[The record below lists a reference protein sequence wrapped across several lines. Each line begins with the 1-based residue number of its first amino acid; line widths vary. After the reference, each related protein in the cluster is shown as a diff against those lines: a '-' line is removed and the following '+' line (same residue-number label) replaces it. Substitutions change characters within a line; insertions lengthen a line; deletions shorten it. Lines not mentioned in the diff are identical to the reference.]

1 MTYWRMKLRDGTH
14 GEDMWGPCRNAG
26 LAAITYPGIT
36 WVDLRLYS
44 KQKRPPEW
52 NQIGSPAGKGSI
64 AHFAWEIRGGDAI
77 YIGDSA
83 THQIVGMGY
92 ATAKIGELAYRFDAH
107 SPIVPLRGDPWCH
120 LIDVDWDT
128 SFTPFGYKDR
138 APQTTVL
145 GFKKMEI
152 QDFEQASHTA
162 EHRNKGLGDKDIRK
176 TFLLE
181 TAYPRYTPAAQRLIL
196 RKHSILSNCFRRWL
210 ENKPVAE
217 VSQERQQMDITFKAN
232 RRRY

>member
-1 MTYWRMKLRDGTH
+1 
-14 GEDMWGPCRNAG
+14 MWSPCRNAG

-107 SPIVPLRGDPWCH
+107 SPIVRTRAVRCATRLVGNW
-120 LIDVDWDT
+120 IA
-128 SFTPFGYKDR
+128 SFRLLGYKDGD
-138 APQTTVL
+138 PQTTVL
-145 GFKKMEI
+145 GFKKME
-152 QDFEQASHTA
+152 
-162 EHRNKGLGDKDIRK
+162 
-176 TFLLE
+176 
-181 TAYPRYTPAAQRLIL
+181 
-196 RKHSILSNCFRRWL
+196 
-210 ENKPVAE
+210 
-217 VSQERQQMDITFKAN
+217 
-232 RRRY
+232 